1 MEIGANAAGGL
12 AVKLRALAEN
22 RGDVTYGVLASEAL
36 DDWTSAT
43 FVPYSQ
49 FTDGTLAP
57 SAVKNPAPA
66 QMFFKYTIDIAQ

>member
-1 MEIGANAAGGL
+1 MG
-12 AVKLRALAEN
+12 RM
-22 RGDVTYGVLASEAL
+22 VLY
-36 DDWTSAT
+36 DWTHAT

-66 QMFFKYTIDIAQ
+66 QMFFRYKINIQQ